1 MQYDIWQIILT
12 ASKTQRSTKGAPAR
26 GAGVL
31 MSEHN
36 DWFNITKV
44 YDRIAATMEMDL
56 CSVNTDKYVVM
67 DLFLEILLLACLLC
81 FVIL

>member
-1 MQYDIWQIILT
+1 
-12 ASKTQRSTKGAPAR
+12 
-26 GAGVL
+26 
-31 MSEHN
+31 MSEYN

-44 YDRIAATMEMDL
+44 YDRIAATMEMDY
-56 CSVNTDKYVVM
+56 CNVNIAYKYVVM

>member
-1 MQYDIWQIILT
+1 MTL
-12 ASKTQRSTKGAPAR
+12 RSTKGAPAR

-31 MSEHN
+31 ISEYN

-44 YDRIAATMEMDL
+44 YDRIAATMAMDF
-56 CSVNTDKYVVM
+56 CNVNISNKYVVM
-67 DLFLEILLLACLLC
+67 DLFLEILLLC